1 MRSGPRRGFSLL
13 EVLLATAI
21 LAGSLVVLSELAAI
35 GRIHASV
42 AAEGAAALRICRNK
56 LSAILAG
63 LEPVAPV
70 RQQPVDEEPGW
81 LYSVE
86 VEPAGRPGLV
96 AICVT
101 VRQEEAE
108 SGRPVEFSLVRWIRD
123 PRQETGDRTLGG
135 EGLQLLPGFRRGR
148 MQ

>member
-1 MRSGPRRGFSLL
+1 MKSRRRGFSLL

-35 GRIHASV
+35 GRIHAST
-42 AAEGAAALRICRNK
+42 AEDGATAVRICR
-56 LSAILAG
+56 SVTGAILAG
-63 LEPVAPV
+63 LEPVATV
-70 RQQPVDEEPGW
+70 RQQTVDDEPGW

-96 AICVT
+96 AIRVT
-101 VRQEEAE
+101 VRQEDAE

-123 PRQETGDRTLGG
+123 PRQGSGDRTPAGG
-135 EGLQLLPGFRRGR
+135 GLQLLPGFRRGR

>member
-1 MRSGPRRGFSLL
+1 MKARRGFSLL

-21 LAGSLVVLSELAAI
+21 LVGSLVVLSELAAI
-35 GRIHASV
+35 GRIHAS
-42 AAEGAAALRICRNK
+42 AAEDGAAAVRICRSVT
-56 LSAILAG
+56 SAILAG
-63 LEPVAPV
+63 IEPVSPV
-70 RQQPVDEEPGW
+70 REQPVDDEPGW

-86 VEPAGRPGLV
+86 VEPVDRPGLV
-96 AICVT
+96 AIRVT

-123 PRQETGDRTLGG
+123 PRQPAGDRTPGG